1 MEKSFIE
8 IAGRKIGPDHPP
20 FVIADIGINHEGD
33 MAKAKQMIVDA
44 HRVGAECIKFQCH
57 VVEDEMVPV
66 AKNIIPGH
74 AKESIWDI
82 MEKCSFSEEQDREL
96 KDYVESFGMIYLN
109 TPFSRAAADRLERIG
124 VVAYKIGSGECNNY
138 PLIKHIVSFHKPIIL
153 STGMNDIP
161 SIKKSVEIIRSAQ
174 APYALMHC
182 VSMYPT
188 PYNKVRLGALSDLHK
203 NFPDAVIG
211 ISDHSVGN
219 YTCFAAVALGASLVE
234 KHFVSDKN
242 WPGPD
247 VPVSIDPAEFKQ
259 LITGTEAIYQASG
272 GSKEILAEEQP
283 IIDFAYACVVTIKDV
298 KSGEE
303 FTRENI
309 WVKRPGTGEIK
320 AVEYENILG
329 RCATQDIPKDIQLKN
344 QHLCD

>member
-1 MEKSFIE
+1 MLI
-8 IAGRKIGPDHPP
+8 
-20 FVIADIGINHEGD
+20 
-33 MAKAKQMIVDA
+33 
-44 HRVGAECIKFQCH
+44 
-57 VVEDEMVPV
+57 
-66 AKNIIPGH
+66 
-74 AKESIWDI
+74 
-82 MEKCSFSEEQDREL
+82 FS
-96 KDYVESFGMIYLN
+96 
-109 TPFSRAAADRLERIG
+109 
-124 VVAYKIGSGECNNY
+124 GSY
-138 PLIKHIVSFHKPIIL
+138 IL
-153 STGMNDIP
+153 D
-161 SIKKSVEIIRSAQ
+161 KKSVEIIRSAQ

-188 PYNKVRLGALSDLHK
+188 PYNKVRLGALADLHK

-329 RCATQDIPKDIQLKN
+329 RCATQDIPKDIRKDLTFKFVKELDEVLAIALRN
-344 QHLCD
+344 GKI